1 MQPAFPVGTITILPV
16 SSNVATTQYFDGYN
30 SVWSIQYLV
39 DIIYLSRDVV
49 EKAKGSTAL
58 LCPLC
63 RAPMY
68 GPAPPFL
75 CKPVTND
82 AVRFI
87 VDCRFCCWS
96 FGRVTR
102 KAVGSV
108 PLPFCNLLRSFIK
121 LFYDYTLAI
130 MLFYDYTL
138 AIMLSWQMTK
148 RPREDDDDNDGG
160 KGPKVPPPVIPALL
174 V

>member
-1 MQPAFPVGTITILPV
+1 M
-16 SSNVATTQYFDGYN
+16 
-30 SVWSIQYLV
+30 
-39 DIIYLSRDVV
+39 

-121 LFYDYTLAI
+121 LFYDYTLATNCGPQYNAF
-130 MLFYDYTL
+130 MV
-138 AIMLSWQMTK
+138 
-148 RPREDDDDNDGG
+148 DDQETEARRRRQRLW
-160 KGPKVPPPVIPALL
+160 KGAKGATSSHPGPSGVNGLICDLVSIGSHPAWEPIEQASKLR
-174 V
+174 